1 MSRIKTTARRGA
13 VLLLF
18 AVGLATALV
27 GTACSGN
34 AGLSVGG
41 SVHRGSGGNWGPSL
55 SVGVH
60 NTGRRR

>member
-1 MSRIKTTARRGA
+1 MSRIKATIRRGA

-18 AVGLATALV
+18 AVGLVTVLV

-34 AGLSVGG
+34 GRVSVGG
-41 SVHRGSGGNWGPSL
+41 SVHRGSGGNWGHSL

-60 NTGRRR
+60 SNGRRR